1 MSEFLHSLALAPSFI
16 MTEQQHRAKEIY
28 IKLGPI
34 DGDKHINQLLYF
46 IVHDATL
53 TEYWKQVLIE
63 FNLLKKNKTWM
74 LNNAKK
80 GLYSQE

>member
-34 DGDKHINQLLYF
+34 DGDKHISHLLYF

>member
-1 MSEFLHSLALAPSFI
+1 VSEFLHSLALAPSFI
-16 MTEQQHRAKEIY
+16 MTEQQHRAKKIY
-28 IKLGPI
+28 IELGPI
-34 DGDKHINQLLYF
+34 DGDKHIHQLLYF

-80 GLYSQE
+80 DLYSQE